1 MKDIEPILDS
11 SRIYRIK
18 DTTNR
23 KKLFE
28 KLAELLTMTDEDGSE
43 EGPSFQKVLDGLITR
58 ERLGCTCIGKGV
70 GIPHCKLP
78 IDKPKAAIII
88 LDNAMKFN
96 DDNDKYVD
104 IIFGLLVPIDNCE
117 QHLHILSSIAKLC
130 LEESWLDG
138 LRKNQTADEI
148 YNYVIETKTNAELDN
163 ELNEGSDEM
172 LDEEQD
178 KEFTEELNS

>member
-11 SRIYRIK
+11 SRIYRVTG
-18 DTTNR
+18 TTNR

-28 KLAELLTMTDEDGSE
+28 KLAELLTISDEDGTY

-78 IDKPKAAIII
+78 IEEPKAAIII
-88 LDNAMKFN
+88 LDEAVKFN
-96 DDNDKYVD
+96 DDSDNYVD
-104 IIFGLLVPIDNCE
+104 IIFGLLVPIDNCD

-138 LRKNQTADEI
+138 LREHQTVDEI
-148 YNYVIETKTNAELDN
+148 YNYVINTKTNAELVEETTV
-163 ELNEGSDEM
+163 ELGS
-172 LDEEQD
+172 
-178 KEFTEELNS
+178 